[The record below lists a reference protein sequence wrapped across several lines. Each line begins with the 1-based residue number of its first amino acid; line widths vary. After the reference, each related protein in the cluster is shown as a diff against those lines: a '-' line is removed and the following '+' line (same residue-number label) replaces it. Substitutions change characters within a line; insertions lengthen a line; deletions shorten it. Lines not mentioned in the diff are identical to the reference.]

1 MLARNIG
8 EIAVFSSGGFMI
20 TLKFGGTSMANARRI
35 LASSEIIINRAKEDR
50 ISVIVSAVAGVSN
63 TLQSAIDATTSGIS
77 GANYVTDL
85 RNTHNEI
92 CLELQSKLQGFDA
105 DKVLAKLEPNFVE
118 LEKLL
123 AGCVSFGECPDTVHC
138 RIMGMGEL
146 LSSPIMEAVLLAKKQ
161 SVILL
166 DSRKFIFTTGNQKE
180 GEADYALCA
189 EACAPFRDGASPTQ
203 TRILLFPGFI
213 CSWKGGTDKK
223 YVMGLLGRNGSDFS
237 AAIIGASLRV
247 KSVEFWTDVD
257 GVFTADPRVVKDAIL
272 VDDMSYEESMELSF
286 FGSKV
291 LHPKTIA
298 PLQAKGIEAWSLNSH
313 NPSARGTRI
322 GKGPFESRKSSI
334 CGISSLKHISIISV
348 GGSLMRGRTGMAS
361 KIFSAVSSAGV
372 SILLITQSSS
382 EYTISFCVRDEEA
395 SKIKE
400 ALNAKFELE
409 IREKLID
416 EIEVHSNYAIVS
428 VVGDGMIRNRG
439 VASKFFNALSSQDIN
454 IAAIA
459 QGSSERCISAVIE
472 GEYADTAVRAVHQ
485 FFFHTAQTIEVFA
498 FGAGTIGGTMID
510 QIRGQRAK
518 LLKENVDI
526 KVLCITTIDGMLL
539 KEDGIDLSD
548 WRNQMKKPDYPF
560 GPQNVD
566 DIIKFVKEKKPLN
579 PVFVD
584 CTASYDLPERYLDIL
599 NAGMSIATPNKR
611 ANSMD
616 INFYHELRRTA
627 NKMHRRFLYETNVG
641 AGLPIIDTLQNLYK
655 SGDKLKSFNGIMSGS
670 LSYIFGK
677 LDEGIP
683 FSKAV
688 LEAKEL
694 RYTEPDP
701 RDDLEGKDVARK
713 ALIIAR
719 ESGYDIELSDIDMIP
734 IFPKNFDAS
743 GTVEEFLQKLPQV
756 DEYFAKK
763 IESLKKEGKVL
774 RMGASITDGKVS
786 VGMLEV
792 GTSDPLYGVRGG
804 ENAFVFYTERY
815 QPIPLTVRGYGAGA
829 GVTAAGVFGDI
840 LRTVSFNPER

>member
-1 MLARNIG
+1 
-8 EIAVFSSGGFMI
+8 
-20 TLKFGGTSMANARRI
+20 MANARRI
-35 LASSEIIINRAKEDR
+35 LASSEIILNRAKEDR
-50 ISVIVSAVAGVSN
+50 ISVVVSAVAGVSN
-63 TLQSAIDATTSGIS
+63 SLQAAIDATTTGIS
-77 GANYVTDL
+77 GDTYVSDL

-92 CLELQSKLQGFDA
+92 CLELQSKLPGFEA
-105 DKVLAKLEPNFVE
+105 EKVMSRLEANFIE
-118 LEKLL
+118 LGKLL

-146 LSSPIMEAVLLAKKQ
+146 LSAPIMEAVLLAKKQ
-161 SVILL
+161 SVIYL
-166 DSRKFIFTTGNQKE
+166 DSRKFVFTTGNQKE
-180 GEADYALCA
+180 GEADYALCN
-189 EACAPFRDGASPTQ
+189 EACAPFRDGANPTQ
-203 TRILLFPGFI
+203 TRILLFPGFV
-213 CSWKGGTDKK
+213 CTWKGGTDSKP
-223 YVMGLLGRNGSDFS
+223 VMGLLGRNGSDFS

-247 KSVEFWTDVD
+247 KRVEFWTDVD

-272 VDDMSYEESMELSF
+272 VDDMSYEEAMELSF

-322 GKGPFESRKSSI
+322 GKGPFESRGKSSI
-334 CGISSLKHISIISV
+334 CGISSLKHVSMISV
-348 GGSLMRGRTGMAS
+348 SGALMRGRTGMAS
-361 KIFSAVSSAGV
+361 KIFSAVSSSGT

-382 EYTISFCVRDEEA
+382 EYTISFCVRDDEA
-395 SKIKE
+395 SKVKD
-400 ALNAKFELE
+400 ALAAKFELE

-416 EIEVHSNYAIVS
+416 QIDVRSDCAIVS
-428 VVGDGMIRNRG
+428 VVGDGMIANRG

-454 IAAIA
+454 ILAIA
-459 QGSSERCISAVIE
+459 QGSSERCISAVIT
-472 GEYADTAVRAVHQ
+472 GEYADTAVKAVHQ

-510 QIRGQRAK
+510 QIRDQKQK

-526 KVLCITTIDGMLL
+526 KVLAITTIDGMILN
-539 KEDGIDLSD
+539 EEGIDLSD
-548 WRNQMKKPDYPF
+548 WRSLMKKPDFPF

-655 SGDKLKSFNGIMSGS
+655 SGDKLESFNGIMSGS

-677 LDEGIP
+677 LDEGVP
-683 FSKAV
+683 FSQAV
-688 LEAKEL
+688 LEAKDL

-719 ESGYDIELSDIDMIP
+719 EFGYDIELTDIEMFKV
-734 IFPKNFDAS
+734 FPDSFDPS
-743 GTVEEFLQKLPQV
+743 GTVEEFLAKLPQV
-756 DEYFAKK
+756 DDYFNKK
-763 IESLKKEGKVL
+763 MAELKKQNKVL
-774 RMGASITDGKVS
+774 RMGASIKDGKVS
-786 VGMLEV
+786 VGMMEV
-792 GTSDPLYGVRGG
+792 GKDDPLYGVRGG

>member
-1 MLARNIG
+1 
-8 EIAVFSSGGFMI
+8 MI

-35 LASSEIIINRAKEDR
+35 LASADIIINRAKEDR
-50 ISVIVSAVAGVSN
+50 LSVIVSAAAGVSN
-63 TLQSAIDATTSGIS
+63 TLQAAIDACVSGIS
-77 GANYVTDL
+77 GTNYVSDI

-92 CLELQSKLQGFDA
+92 CLELQSKLPGFNA
-105 DKVLAKLEPNFVE
+105 EKTMDKIEPNFGE

-146 LSSPIMEAVLLAKKQ
+146 LSAPIMENVLFAKKQ
-161 SVILL
+161 SVIFL
-166 DSRKFIFTTGNQKE
+166 DSRKFVFTTGNQKE
-180 GEADYALCA
+180 GEADYSACN

-203 TRILLFPGFI
+203 TKILLFPGFI
-213 CSWKGGTDKK
+213 CTWSGGTGTKP
-223 YVMGLLGRNGSDFS
+223 VMGLLGRNGSDFS
-237 AAIIGASLRV
+237 AAIIGSALRS
-247 KSVEFWTDVD
+247 KRVEFWTDVD

-272 VDDMSYEESMELSF
+272 VDDMSYEEAMELSF

-322 GKGPFESRKSSI
+322 GKGPFDSRKGKSSI
-334 CGISSLKHISIISV
+334 CGISSLKHVSMISV

-361 KIFSAVSSAGV
+361 KIFSAVSSAGS

-382 EYTISFCVRDEEA
+382 EYTISFCVRDSEA
-395 SKIKE
+395 DSVKD
-400 ALNAKFELE
+400 ALEAKFELE

-416 EIEVHSNYAIVS
+416 AIEVRKDCAIVS
-428 VVGDGMIRNRG
+428 VVGDGMIANRG
-439 VASKFFNALSSQDIN
+439 VAGKFLNALSSQDIN
-454 IAAIA
+454 ILAIA

-472 GEYADTAVRAVHQ
+472 NEYADTAVRAVHQ

-498 FGAGTIGGTMID
+498 FGAGNIGGTMID
-510 QIRGQRAK
+510 QIYEQREK

-526 KVLCITTIDGMLL
+526 KVLCITTIDGMILN
-539 KEDGIDLSD
+539 EDGLDLSN
-548 WRNQMKKPDYPF
+548 WRDQMKKPDFPF
-560 GPQNVD
+560 NSNQNVD
-566 DIIKFVKEKKPLN
+566 DIIKFVREKKPLN

-616 INFYHELRRTA
+616 IKFYHELRRTA

-655 SGDKLKSFNGIMSGS
+655 SGDKLMSFNGIMSGS

-677 LDEGIP
+677 LDEGVK
-683 FSKAV
+683 FSQAV
-688 LEAKEL
+688 KEAKEL
-694 RYTEPDP
+694 HYTEPDP

-719 ESGYDIELSDIDMIP
+719 ESGYDIELSDIKMFP
-734 IFPKNFDAS
+734 VFPKNFDAAGS
-743 GTVEEFLQKLPQV
+743 VDEFFAKLPQV
-756 DEYFAKK
+756 DDYFAKK
-763 IESLKKEGKVL
+763 IAELKKQGKVL
-774 RMGASITDGKVS
+774 RMGATIKDGKVS
-786 VGMLEV
+786 VGMMEV
-792 GTSDPLYGVRGG
+792 GQDDPLFSVRGG

>member
-395 SKIKE
+395 AKVKE

-416 EIEVHSNYAIVS
+416 EIEVNSNYAIVS
-428 VVGDGMIRNRG
+428 VVGDGMIKNRG

-510 QIRGQRAK
+510 QIRDQKAK

>member
-1 MLARNIG
+1 
-8 EIAVFSSGGFMI
+8 
-20 TLKFGGTSMANARRI
+20 MANARRI
-35 LASSEIIINRAKEDR
+35 LASSEIILNRAKEDR
-50 ISVIVSAVAGVSN
+50 ISVVVSAVAGVSN
-63 TLQSAIDATTSGIS
+63 SLQAAIDATTTGIS
-77 GANYVTDL
+77 GDAYVSDL

-92 CLELQSKLQGFDA
+92 CLELQSKLPGFEA
-105 DKVLAKLEPNFVE
+105 EKVMSRLEANFIE
-118 LEKLL
+118 LGKLL

-146 LSSPIMEAVLLAKKQ
+146 LSTPIMEAVLLAKKQ
-161 SVILL
+161 SVIYL
-166 DSRKFIFTTGNQKE
+166 DSRKFVFTTGNQKE
-180 GEADYALCA
+180 GEADYALCN
-189 EACAPFRDGASPTQ
+189 EACAPFRDGANPTQ
-203 TRILLFPGFI
+203 TRILLFPGFV
-213 CSWKGGTDKK
+213 CTWKGGTDSKP
-223 YVMGLLGRNGSDFS
+223 VMGLLGRNGSDFS

-247 KSVEFWTDVD
+247 KRVEFWTDVD

-272 VDDMSYEESMELSF
+272 VDDMSYEEAMELSF

-322 GKGPFESRKSSI
+322 GKGPFESRGKSSI
-334 CGISSLKHISIISV
+334 CGISSLKHVSMISV
-348 GGSLMRGRTGMAS
+348 SGALMRGRTGMAS
-361 KIFSAVSSAGV
+361 KIFSAVSSAGS

-382 EYTISFCVRDEEA
+382 EYTISFCVRDDEA
-395 SKIKE
+395 SKVKD
-400 ALNAKFELE
+400 ALAAKFELE

-416 EIEVHSNYAIVS
+416 QIDVRSDCAIVS
-428 VVGDGMIRNRG
+428 VVGDGMIANRG

-454 IAAIA
+454 ILAIA
-459 QGSSERCISAVIE
+459 QGSSERCISAVIT
-472 GEYADTAVRAVHQ
+472 GEYADTAVKAVHQ

-510 QIRGQRAK
+510 QIRDQKQK

-526 KVLCITTIDGMLL
+526 KVLAITTIDGMILN
-539 KEDGIDLSD
+539 EEGIDLSD
-548 WRNQMKKPDYPF
+548 WRSLMKKPDFPF

-655 SGDKLKSFNGIMSGS
+655 SGDKLESFNGIMSGS

-677 LDEGIP
+677 LDEGVP
-683 FSKAV
+683 FSQAV
-688 LEAKEL
+688 LEAKDL

-719 ESGYDIELSDIDMIP
+719 ESGYDIELTDIEMFKV
-734 IFPKNFDAS
+734 FPDSFDPS
-743 GTVEEFLQKLPQV
+743 GTVEEFLAKLPQV
-756 DEYFAKK
+756 DDYFNKK
-763 IESLKKEGKVL
+763 MAELKKQNKVL
-774 RMGASITDGKVS
+774 RMGASIKDGKVS
-786 VGMLEV
+786 VGMMEV
-792 GTSDPLYGVRGG
+792 GKDDPLYGVRGG

>member
-1 MLARNIG
+1 
-8 EIAVFSSGGFMI
+8 
-20 TLKFGGTSMANARRI
+20 MANARRI
-35 LASSEIIINRAKEDR
+35 LASSEIILNRAKEDR
-50 ISVIVSAVAGVSN
+50 ISVVVSAVAGVSN
-63 TLQSAIDATTSGIS
+63 SLQAAIDATTTGIS
-77 GANYVTDL
+77 GDAYVSDL

-92 CLELQSKLQGFDA
+92 CLELQSKLPGFEA
-105 DKVLAKLEPNFVE
+105 EKVMSRLEANFIE
-118 LEKLL
+118 LGKLL

-146 LSSPIMEAVLLAKKQ
+146 LSAPIMEAVLLAKKQ
-161 SVILL
+161 SVIYL
-166 DSRKFIFTTGNQKE
+166 DSRKFVFTTGNQKE
-180 GEADYALCA
+180 GEADYALCN
-189 EACAPFRDGASPTQ
+189 EACAPFRDGANPTQ
-203 TRILLFPGFI
+203 TRILLFPGFV
-213 CSWKGGTDKK
+213 CTWKGGTDSKP
-223 YVMGLLGRNGSDFS
+223 VMGLLGRNGSDFS

-247 KSVEFWTDVD
+247 KRVEFWTDVD

-272 VDDMSYEESMELSF
+272 VDDMSYEEAMELSF

-322 GKGPFESRKSSI
+322 GKGPFESRGKSSI
-334 CGISSLKHISIISV
+334 CGISSLKHVSMISV
-348 GGSLMRGRTGMAS
+348 SGALMRGRTGMAS
-361 KIFSAVSSAGV
+361 KIFSAVSSSGT

-382 EYTISFCVRDEEA
+382 EYTISFCVRDDEA
-395 SKIKE
+395 SKVKD
-400 ALNAKFELE
+400 ALAAKFELE

-416 EIEVHSNYAIVS
+416 QIDVRSDCAIVS
-428 VVGDGMIRNRG
+428 VVGDGMIANRG

-454 IAAIA
+454 ILAIA
-459 QGSSERCISAVIE
+459 QGSSERCISAVIT
-472 GEYADTAVRAVHQ
+472 GEYADTAVKAVHQ

-510 QIRGQRAK
+510 QIRDQKQK

-526 KVLCITTIDGMLL
+526 KVLAITTIDGMILN
-539 KEDGIDLSD
+539 EEGIDLSD
-548 WRNQMKKPDYPF
+548 WRSLMKKPDFPF

-655 SGDKLKSFNGIMSGS
+655 SGDKLESFNGIMSGS

-677 LDEGIP
+677 LDEGVP
-683 FSKAV
+683 FSQAV

-719 ESGYDIELSDIDMIP
+719 ESGYDIELTDIEMFKV
-734 IFPKNFDAS
+734 FPDSFDPS
-743 GTVEEFLQKLPQV
+743 GTVEEFLAKLPQV
-756 DEYFAKK
+756 DDYFNKK
-763 IESLKKEGKVL
+763 MAELKKQNKVL
-774 RMGASITDGKVS
+774 RMGASIKDGKVS
-786 VGMLEV
+786 VGMMEV
-792 GTSDPLYGVRGG
+792 GKDDPLYGVRGG